1 MKPVVRSL
9 AGQIEQYLKEL
20 LEVQDYIELQR
31 SELAGIFSCVPSQIN
46 YVLSTRFTPTQ
57 GYIVESRRGGGGYLR
72 IVKLSWDDLSADNR
86 KGFPHVEADG
96 IGQGEAEGILRRL
109 QEEGIITGR
118 EFLLLRALLDRQT
131 LGGSRQEQDQLRAR
145 LFLTAVNTLFRL
157 DAQ

>member
-1 MKPVVRSL
+1 MSVVRSL

-57 GYIVESRRGGGGYLR
+57 GYIVESRRGGGGYVR
-72 IVKLSWDDLSADNR
+72 IVKLSWDELSADNR
-86 KGFPHVEADG
+86 EGFPNVEEGG
-96 IGQGEAEGILRRL
+96 IGQGEAEGILQRL

-118 EFLLLRALLDRQT
+118 EYLLLRAMLDRQT
-131 LGGSRQEQDQLRAR
+131 LGGNRQEQDQLRAR